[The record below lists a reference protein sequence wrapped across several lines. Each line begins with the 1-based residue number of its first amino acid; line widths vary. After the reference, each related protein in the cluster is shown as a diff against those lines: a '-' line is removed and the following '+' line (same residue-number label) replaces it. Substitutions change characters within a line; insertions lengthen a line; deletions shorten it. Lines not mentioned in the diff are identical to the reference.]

1 MRIENGELRIMR
13 KSSIILIIGMVILGV
28 GAALSVAK
36 IEPWGDYVLIAGAI
50 VVIIRGFVRN
60 RERD

>member
-1 MRIENGELRIMR
+1 M
-13 KSSIILIIGMVILGV
+13 IIGLVILAV

-36 IEPWGDYVLIAGAI
+36 IEPYADYVPIAGAI

-60 RERD
+60 HEQD

>member
-1 MRIENGELRIMR
+1 M
-13 KSSIILIIGMVILGV
+13 IIGLVILAI

-36 IEPWGDYVLIAGAI
+36 IEPWADYVLIAGAI

-60 RERD
+60 HEKDENKS

>member
-1 MRIENGELRIMR
+1 MK
-13 KSSIILIIGMVILGV
+13 KSAIILIIGLIILAV

-36 IEPWGDYVLIAGAI
+36 IEPWADYVLIAGAI

-60 RERD
+60 HEKDDR

>member
-1 MRIENGELRIMR
+1 MK
-13 KSSIILIIGMVILGV
+13 KSAIILIIGLIILAA

-36 IEPWGDYVLIAGAI
+36 IEPWADYVLIAGAI

-60 RERD
+60 HED